1 MMCINE
7 RKHWHKIQNEK
18 SLTAVG
24 RKVLLISFVERIG
37 ILNQSLNTLQTT

>member
-1 MMCINE
+1 MRGNTGIKYRMI
-7 RKHWHKIQNEK
+7 K

-24 RKVLLISFVERIG
+24 RKVPLISFVERIG